1 MQSLNK
7 LSLLIGQVYK
17 QKIVSKS
24 IIFTTILY
32 IAVMAIVM
40 FWSDIKAV
48 FVNNEAIE
56 VAVVNETT
64 VDLEPIFISDEDISF
79 TFPSESISELQTQVK
94 AEKLDA
100 VIVISEENRTLIA
113 DIATFTPL
121 KLNDQ
126 SAISSIVQYA
136 GKLYGIQQLNL
147 TAQEAEHILNAEAII
162 TMNNLND
169 EAVDGKSEDQKQSGL
184 FVSYFLGIV
193 IYFFISTYLSMV
205 TTDVASEKGSRAL
218 EMMLVSVKPSTH
230 FQSKIFGVLLVAC
243 TQFLIIF
250 VVLIGLLRLSDN
262 GSKFE
267 IVQSILS
274 DLSTSYL
281 IYVIVFLL
289 LTIFLY
295 LIIGALFGSLVSKVE
310 EASQVMMPAIMI
322 TLVGFYV
329 MLSGIANPDTML
341 IKIFSY
347 IPLTSGMVMPMRI
360 GATDL
365 LAIEPILSLV
375 ILILTVLGMYLLS
388 LNFYKR
394 SVLTYS
400 SGGIIQKIKSVL
412 KFTS

>member
-100 VIVISEENRTLIA
+100 VIVISEENGTLTA

-250 VVLIGLLRLSDN
+250 VALIGLLRLSDN

>member
-1 MQSLNK
+1 MNK

-32 IAVMAIVM
+32 IAVMSIVM
-40 FWSDIKAV
+40 FWSDIKGL

-56 VAVVNETT
+56 VAVVNETS
-64 VDLEPIFISDEDISF
+64 VDLGPIFISDEDISF
-79 TFPSESISELQTQVK
+79 TFPSKSISELHTQVK
-94 AEKLDA
+94 EAKLDA
-100 VIVISEENRTLIA
+100 VIVISEENRTLTA

-126 SAISSIVQYA
+126 SAISSIIQYA
-136 GKLYGIQQLNL
+136 GKMYGIQQLNL
-147 TAQEAEHILNAEAII
+147 TAQEAEHLLNAEAII

-169 EAVDGKSEDQKQSGL
+169 EAVDGKSEDQKQSGM

-230 FQSKIFGVLLVAC
+230 FQSKIFGVMLVSL
-243 TQFLIIF
+243 TQFVVIF
-250 VVLIGLLRLSDN
+250 AALVGLLRLSND
-262 GSKFE
+262 GSKLE

-281 IYVIVFLL
+281 IYVIVFLF

-375 ILILTVLGMYLLS
+375 VLILTVLGMYLLS